1 MSVAHS
7 ITVIVF
13 LNILNMLLFSHW
25 MFVFIL
31 ILVFYSVMCFCYF
44 Y

>member
-13 LNILNMLLFSHW
+13 QNILNMLLFSHW

-31 ILVFYSVMCFCYF
+31 ILVFYSVMRFCYF